1 MTIDVQSA
9 LIGAFVVVAVVAG
22 MLLRQRRRRTD
33 LLFAIFATNLVLWFL
48 ATFVHGVAGD
58 VWIRAE
64 LAVAAL
70 IPATLLTLFQ
80 DLVRGSPAGPRR
92 LATWA
97 YPLSSIVALIG
108 ASPLG
113 ELMPVGAFTGVYVLV
128 MVALT
133 GRVMTQSVAR
143 SHSAVETA
151 RIRYLAIAAVAVAA
165 LTLAGQ
171 LPFLG
176 ESARALGH
184 AAVML
189 YVFFLSQAILRD
201 RLLDLHEFLGR
212 MLVLAVLALLFAV
225 ISSAL
230 ILGLGN
236 NPEMRLFNTVVSVV
250 ILLTLYE
257 PLKDRLESK
266 SIELFFRER
275 FGFAQ
280 LLDQLR
286 RIMLRTLD
294 PSAMSKLVLDTLYDE
309 RRCTHAAVYLLE
321 EPLGRGFRLEA
332 FRGPEPVGRVN
343 EREHPALWHAIQ
355 RDKAPILS
363 EQLSR
368 SMEHQ
373 GTEGASNRDLLDAM
387 RSVSADVLLPFV
399 AGERVLGFLALR
411 DDRVP
416 EPYSTEEI
424 AMLMNV
430 ADTAVT
436 VIENS
441 QLARRLLERDRLAA
455 IGEMAA
461 GLAHEI
467 RNPLGA
473 IKGAAEFLEPQ
484 DAEDDEQSEFLQVII
499 DETNRLNGVVSQFL
513 DYARPF
519 RAQFSSA
526 DLNQVVRKTAKLIE
540 ARADERPSD
549 LHLDLDEELVP
560 IEVDAEQI
568 KQVILNL
575 VLNAVAASAETES
588 PVTISTRY
596 RPERERVELRVQDQ
610 GAGIPKDALAHI
622 FIPFFTTKA
631 QGTGLGLAVCQR
643 IVTNHGGDIRVQSVQ
658 GEGTQFIIRLP
669 LRRRADKSTTG
680 SFTQTSATPLAAL
693 PAPVSYESS
702 APPRRSDA
710 DIEPAK
716 S

>member
-9 LIGAFVVVAVVAG
+9 LIGAFVVVAVIAG

-33 LLFAIFATNLVLWFL
+33 VLFAIFGTNLVLWFV
-48 ATFVHGVAGD
+48 ATFLHGVAGAEW
-58 VWIRAE
+58 VRAE

-70 IPATLLTLFQ
+70 IPATLLTLFT
-80 DLVRGSPAGPRR
+80 DLMRGRSQEARR
-92 LATWA
+92 LATWV
-97 YPLSSIVALIG
+97 YPASSIVALIG

-113 ELMPVGAFTGVYVLV
+113 ELTAVAAFIAGYVLV
-128 MVALT
+128 MIALT
-133 GRVMTQSVAR
+133 SRLMMRSVDRAHARVEHTRLQ
-143 SHSAVETA
+143 
-151 RIRYLAIAAVAVAA
+151 YLAVAAVATAA
-165 LTLAGQ
+165 LTIAGQ
-171 LPFLG
+171 IPFLG
-176 ESARALGH
+176 EPARAAGN

-212 MLVLAVLALLFAV
+212 MLVLTVLALLFAA
-225 ISSAL
+225 ISGAL

-236 NPEMRLFNTVVSVV
+236 SPQMRLFNTVVAVV

-257 PLKDRLESK
+257 PLKERLEKK

-275 FGFAQ
+275 YGLAQ

-332 FRGPEPVGRVN
+332 YRGPQPVSRVN

-355 RDKAPILS
+355 RNKAPILT
-363 EQLSR
+363 EQLTGSLAR
-368 SMEHQ
+368 Q
-373 GTEGASNRDLLDAM
+373 GKEGSSQRELIDAL
-387 RSVSADVLLPFV
+387 RGVSADVLLPFV
-399 AGERVLGFLALR
+399 ASERVLGFLALR

-424 AMLMNV
+424 ALLMDV

-484 DAEDDEQSEFLQVII
+484 HAASEEEGEFLQVII

-519 RAQFSSA
+519 RAQFSST
-526 DLNQVVRKTAKLIE
+526 DLNDVVKKTAKLIQ
-540 ARADERPSD
+540 ARAQDAPPGLE
-549 LHLDLDEELVP
+549 LVLDEALVP

-575 VLNAVAASAETES
+575 VLNAVQASEASRSE
-588 PVTISTRY
+588 VTITTRY
-596 RPERERVELRVQDQ
+596 RPERERVELRVLDH
-610 GAGIPKDALAHI
+610 GPGIPEEALAHI

-643 IVTNHGGDIRVQSVQ
+643 IVTNHGGDIRVQSQ
-658 GEGTQFIIRLP
+658 AGEGTEFIIRLP
-669 LRRRADKSTTG
+669 LRRRADGSTTG
-680 SFTQTSATPLAAL
+680 SFTQPVAPASTPVAYETSRPPAAAAD
-693 PAPVSYESS
+693 PAGEP
-702 APPRRSDA
+702 
-710 DIEPAK
+710 EPAE